1 MNRGA
6 RKISLSLWEREG
18 ARSAQPSGKG
28 EDSFLPD
35 SALTLPAHPGP
46 MKVLLSWDPCRASVP
61 LAPGEG
67 Q

>member
-1 MNRGA
+1 MNRDA

-35 SALTLPAHPGP
+35 SALTLPA
-46 MKVLLSWDPCRASVP
+46 LRASFP
-61 LAPGEG
+61 LPMGEG